1 MHSST
6 PALQMWH
13 NIFIKFD
20 RPPIF
25 KSVQLR
31 VMSQHRSRYGFYFVS
46 FKYEK
51 KAKKKKKQMKRE
63 REREREGR
71 PVRNCCQLAK
81 ILLRS
86 LIKCCGKNS
95 EAMNSIF
102 FSLALFLCF
111 SLSLLLVF
119 RRCCSCICS
128 SSTEIWTS
136 DAIGLVGRREQWLQ
150 FRLCLNERLTLQ

>member
-111 SLSLLLVF
+111 SLSLFYLYSEDVALVF
-119 RRCCSCICS
+119 VLVLRKFELVTQSDWSAEGSNDCSF
-128 SSTEIWTS
+128 
-136 DAIGLVGRREQWLQ
+136 VYV
-150 FRLCLNERLTLQ
+150 